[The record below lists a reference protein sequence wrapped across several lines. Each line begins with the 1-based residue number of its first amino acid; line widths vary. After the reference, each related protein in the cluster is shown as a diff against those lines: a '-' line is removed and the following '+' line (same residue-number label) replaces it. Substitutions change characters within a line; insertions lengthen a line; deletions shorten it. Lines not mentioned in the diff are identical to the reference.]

1 MNSRD
6 NFGSGRPADKYGS
19 ADSSGGSGGPGG
31 PGSASANGGMEI
43 ARDRHGKPLLDR
55 YGRPVRRGTIP
66 PSTNQPSRREIPNQ
80 PSRREIPN
88 QPEGPRYRR
97 AEPLPPR
104 DAGQSSQGYQGR
116 QSYTGYEPT
125 SGQAPHTSQVPRQP
139 QQPVQSQPFGDPQ
152 FGSYSGRSSRSGQ
165 GEPPRGTRRPRG
177 RTAPRPKKRK
187 RFGFFKAVG
196 LLLVIVLAF
205 SIGAAVWIDTKLQR
219 TDALQDYDGR
229 LGSTSGT
236 NWLLVGSD
244 SRAGLSKEDA
254 DRLMAGELDDSVG
267 RTDTIMVVHIPR
279 FGGDATMLSL
289 PRDSWVDIPGNGMNK
304 LNQAFSIGG
313 PALLQQT
320 VEQATGIHLDH
331 YAEIG
336 FGGFSNVVDAVGGVE
351 MCLDEPLDDPMAGI
365 KLQAGCQELDGPTA
379 LGYVR
384 SRYTSAR
391 GDLDRVERQRKFLA
405 GLSKKIKSP
414 GTLLN
419 PIKGLKVADSL
430 SANMHVNEGDHV
442 WHLASLGLAM
452 AGGAKQETVPIAG
465 YENTYAGNV
474 ALWDDAGAEEM
485 FAKLR

>member
-6 NFGSGRPADKYGS
+6 NFGPRRPANN
-19 ADSSGGSGGPGG
+19 SGGTDGT
-31 PGSASANGGMEI
+31 GGMEI
-43 ARDRHGKPLLDR
+43 ARDRHGKPILDR
-55 YGRPVRRGTIP
+55 YGRPVRKGVIP
-66 PSTNQPSRREIPNQ
+66 PSNNEGHTRPTGNEPTRRNQPQ
-80 PSRREIPN
+80 RREIPN

-104 DAGQSSQGYQGR
+104 DANRGYQP
-116 QSYTGYEPT
+116 QP
-125 SGQAPHTSQVPRQP
+125 GQQG
-139 QQPVQSQPFGDPQ
+139 QPFGDPQ
-152 FGSYSGRSSRSGQ
+152 FGGYPDDRSGRGRAGR
-165 GEPPRGTRRPRG
+165 GEPPPSTRRPRG
-177 RTAPRPKKRK
+177 RATQRPRKRK
-187 RFGFFKAVG
+187 RFGFFKALG
-196 LLLVIVLAF
+196 LLLAIVLAF

-219 TDALQDYDGR
+219 IDALQDYDGR

-244 SRAGLSKEDA
+244 SRAGLSEEDA

-289 PRDSWVDIPGNGMNK
+289 PRDSWVDIPGYGQNK
-304 LNQAFSIGG
+304 LNQAFSLGG

-365 KLQAGCQELDGPTA
+365 NLQAGCQELDGPTA

-384 SRYTSAR
+384 SRYASAQ

-405 GLSKKIKSP
+405 ALSEKIKSP

-419 PIKGLKVADSL
+419 PFKNLKVADAL
-430 SANMHVNEGDHV
+430 SANMTVNEDDHV
-442 WHLASLGLAM
+442 WNLASLGLAM

>member
-6 NFGSGRPADKYGS
+6 NFGSRRPANN
-19 ADSSGGSGGPGG
+19 SGGTDGT
-31 PGSASANGGMEI
+31 GGMEI
-43 ARDRHGKPLLDR
+43 ARDRHGKPILDR
-55 YGRPVRRGTIP
+55 YGRPVRKGVIP
-66 PSTNQPSRREIPNQ
+66 PSNKEGHTRPTGNEPTRRNQPQ
-80 PSRREIPN
+80 RREIPN

-104 DAGQSSQGYQGR
+104 DATLNADRGYQP
-116 QSYTGYEPT
+116 QP
-125 SGQAPHTSQVPRQP
+125 GQQG
-139 QQPVQSQPFGDPQ
+139 QPFGEPQ
-152 FGSYSGRSSRSGQ
+152 FGGYPDDRSGRGRAGR
-165 GEPPRGTRRPRG
+165 GEPPRSTRRPRG
-177 RTAPRPKKRK
+177 RATQRPRKRK
-187 RFGFFKAVG
+187 RFGFFKALG
-196 LLLVIVLAF
+196 LLLAIVLAF

-219 TDALQDYDGR
+219 IDALQDYDGR

-244 SRAGLSKEDA
+244 SRAGLSEEDA

-289 PRDSWVDIPGNGMNK
+289 PRDSWVDIPGYGQNK
-304 LNQAFSIGG
+304 LNQAFSLGG

-336 FGGFSNVVDAVGGVE
+336 FGGFANVVDAVGGVE
-351 MCLDEPLDDPMAGI
+351 MCLDEPLEDPMAGI
-365 KLQAGCQELDGPTA
+365 NLQAGCQELDGPTA

-384 SRYTSAR
+384 SRYASAQ

-405 GLSKKIKSP
+405 ALSKKIKSP

-419 PIKGLKVADSL
+419 PFKNLKVADAL
-430 SANMHVNEGDHV
+430 SANMTVNEDDHV
-442 WHLASLGLAM
+442 WNLASLGLAM

>member
-1 MNSRD
+1 
-6 NFGSGRPADKYGS
+6 
-19 ADSSGGSGGPGG
+19 
-31 PGSASANGGMEI
+31 MEI
-43 ARDRHGKPLLDR
+43 ARDRHGKPILDR
-55 YGRPVRRGTIP
+55 YGRPVRKGVIP
-66 PSTNQPSRREIPNQ
+66 PSSNEPNGPTESTGRKEPQ
-80 PSRREIPN
+80 RREIPN

-104 DAGQSSQGYQGR
+104 DANPDANRGYQP
-116 QSYTGYEPT
+116 QP
-125 SGQAPHTSQVPRQP
+125 GQYQGQYPGQQP
-139 QQPVQSQPFGDPQ
+139 QQGQPFGEPQ
-152 FGSYSGRSSRSGQ
+152 FGGYPERSGRGRAGR
-165 GEPPRGTRRPRG
+165 GEPPRPTRRPRG
-177 RTAPRPKKRK
+177 RATPRPRKRK
-187 RFGFFKAVG
+187 RFGFFKALG
-196 LLLVIVLAF
+196 LLLAIVLAF

-219 TDALQDYDGR
+219 IDALQDYDGR
-229 LGSTSGT
+229 LGNTSGT

-244 SRAGLSKEDA
+244 SRAGLSQEDA
-254 DRLMAGELDDSVG
+254 DRLMAGELDESVG

-289 PRDSWVDIPGNGMNK
+289 PRDSWVDIPGYGQNK
-304 LNQAFSIGG
+304 LNQAFSLGG

-336 FGGFSNVVDAVGGVE
+336 FGGFANVVDAVGGVE

-365 KLQAGCQELDGPTA
+365 NLQAGCQELDGPTA

-384 SRYTSAR
+384 SRYASAQ

-405 GLSKKIKSP
+405 ALSNKIKSP

-419 PIKGLKVADSL
+419 PFKNLKVADAL
-430 SANMHVNEGDHV
+430 SANMKVNEGDHV
-442 WHLASLGLAM
+442 WNLASLGLAM

-474 ALWDDAGAEEM
+474 ALWDEAGAEEM
-485 FAKLR
+485 FAELR

>member
-6 NFGSGRPADKYGS
+6 NFGPRRPANN
-19 ADSSGGSGGPGG
+19 SGGADGAGD
-31 PGSASANGGMEI
+31 MEI
-43 ARDRHGKPLLDR
+43 ARDRHGKPILDR
-55 YGRPVRRGTIP
+55 YGRPVRKGVIA
-66 PSTNQPSRREIPNQ
+66 PSNKEGHTRPTGNEPTRRNQPQ
-80 PSRREIPN
+80 RREIPN

-104 DAGQSSQGYQGR
+104 DATLNADRGYQP
-116 QSYTGYEPT
+116 QP
-125 SGQAPHTSQVPRQP
+125 GQQG
-139 QQPVQSQPFGDPQ
+139 QPFGEPQ
-152 FGSYSGRSSRSGQ
+152 FGGYPDDRSDRGRDGR
-165 GEPPRGTRRPRG
+165 GEPPRPTRRPRG
-177 RTAPRPKKRK
+177 RATPRPRKRK
-187 RFGFFKAVG
+187 RFGFFKALG
-196 LLLVIVLAF
+196 LLLAIVLAF

-244 SRAGLSKEDA
+244 SRAGLSEEDA

-289 PRDSWVDIPGNGMNK
+289 PRDSWVDIPGYGQNK
-304 LNQAFSIGG
+304 LNQAFSLGG

-336 FGGFSNVVDAVGGVE
+336 FGGFANVVDAVGGVE
-351 MCLDEPLDDPMAGI
+351 MCLDEPLEDPMAGI
-365 KLQAGCQELDGPTA
+365 NLQAGCQELDGPTA

-384 SRYTSAR
+384 SRYASAQ

-405 GLSKKIKSP
+405 ALSEKIKSP

-419 PIKGLKVADSL
+419 PFKNLKVADAL
-430 SANMHVNEGDHV
+430 SANMTVNEDDHV
-442 WHLASLGLAM
+442 WNLASLGLAM

>member
-6 NFGSGRPADKYGS
+6 NFGSRRPANN
-19 ADSSGGSGGPGG
+19 SGGTDGT
-31 PGSASANGGMEI
+31 GGMEI
-43 ARDRHGKPLLDR
+43 ARDRHGKPILDR
-55 YGRPVRRGTIP
+55 YGRPVRKGVIP
-66 PSTNQPSRREIPNQ
+66 PSNKEGHTRPTGNEPTRRNQPQ
-80 PSRREIPN
+80 RREIPN

-104 DAGQSSQGYQGR
+104 DATLNADR
-116 QSYTGYEPT
+116 SY
-125 SGQAPHTSQVPRQP
+125 QP
-139 QQPVQSQPFGDPQ
+139 QPGQQGQPFGDPQ
-152 FGSYSGRSSRSGQ
+152 FGGYPDDRSGRGRAGR
-165 GEPPRGTRRPRG
+165 GKPPRSTRRPRG
-177 RTAPRPKKRK
+177 RATQRPRKRK
-187 RFGFFKAVG
+187 RFGFFKALG
-196 LLLVIVLAF
+196 LLLAIVLAF

-219 TDALQDYDGR
+219 IDALQDYDGR

-244 SRAGLSKEDA
+244 SRAGLSEEDA

-289 PRDSWVDIPGNGMNK
+289 PRDSWVDIPGYGQNK
-304 LNQAFSIGG
+304 LNQAFSLGG

-365 KLQAGCQELDGPTA
+365 NLQAGCQELDGPTA

-384 SRYTSAR
+384 SRYASAQ

-405 GLSKKIKSP
+405 ALSEKIKSP

-419 PIKGLKVADSL
+419 PFKNLKVADAL
-430 SANMHVNEGDHV
+430 SANMTVNEDDHV
-442 WHLASLGLAM
+442 WNLASLGLAM

-485 FAKLR
+485 FAELR

>member
-6 NFGSGRPADKYGS
+6 NFGSRRPANN
-19 ADSSGGSGGPGG
+19 SGGTDGAGD
-31 PGSASANGGMEI
+31 MEI

-55 YGRPVRRGTIP
+55 YGRPVRKGVIP
-66 PSTNQPSRREIPNQ
+66 PSNNASHE
-80 PSRREIPN
+80 
-88 QPEGPRYRR
+88 PEGPRYRR
-97 AEPLPPR
+97 VEPIPPR
-104 DAGQSSQGYQGR
+104 DTNRAAHRGYQP
-116 QSYTGYEPT
+116 QP
-125 SGQAPHTSQVPRQP
+125 APEAAP
-139 QQPVQSQPFGDPQ
+139 QQDQPFGDPQ
-152 FGSYSGRSSRSGQ
+152 FGGYSERRGRNRTGR
-165 GEPPRGTRRPRG
+165 GESPRPTRRPRG
-177 RTAPRPKKRK
+177 RTTPRPKRRR
-187 RFGFFKAVG
+187 RFGFFKALG

-205 SIGAAVWIDTKLQR
+205 SVGAAVWIDTKLQR

-229 LGSTSGT
+229 LGGTSGT

-254 DRLMAGELDDSVG
+254 DRLMAGELNDSVG

-279 FGGDATMLSL
+279 FGGEATMLSL
-289 PRDSWVDIPGNGMNK
+289 PRDSWVDIPGNGKNK

-336 FGGFSNVVDAVGGVE
+336 FGGFANVVDAVGGVE
-351 MCLDEPLDDPMAGI
+351 MCLDEPLEDPMAGI
-365 KLQAGCQELDGPTA
+365 NLQAGCQELDGPTA

-384 SRYTSAR
+384 SRYTSAQ

-405 GLSKKIKSP
+405 ALSKKIKSP

-419 PIKGLKVADSL
+419 PFKNLKVADAL
-430 SANMHVNEGDHV
+430 SANMTVNEDDHV
-442 WHLASLGLAM
+442 WNLASLGLAM

-465 YENTYAGNV
+465 YEDTYAGNV

>member
-6 NFGSGRPADKYGS
+6 NFGSRRPANN
-19 ADSSGGSGGPGG
+19 SGGTDGT
-31 PGSASANGGMEI
+31 GGMEI
-43 ARDRHGKPLLDR
+43 ARDRHGKPILDR
-55 YGRPVRRGTIP
+55 YGRPVRKGVIP
-66 PSTNQPSRREIPNQ
+66 PSNKEGHTRPTGNEPTRRNQPQRREIPNQ
-80 PSRREIPN
+80 L
-88 QPEGPRYRR
+88 EGPRYRR

-104 DAGQSSQGYQGR
+104 DATLNADRGYQP
-116 QSYTGYEPT
+116 QP
-125 SGQAPHTSQVPRQP
+125 GQQG
-139 QQPVQSQPFGDPQ
+139 QPFGDPQ
-152 FGSYSGRSSRSGQ
+152 FGGYPDDRSGRGRAGR
-165 GEPPRGTRRPRG
+165 GEPPRSTRRPRG
-177 RTAPRPKKRK
+177 RATQRPRKRK
-187 RFGFFKAVG
+187 RFGFFKALG
-196 LLLVIVLAF
+196 LLLAIVLAF

-219 TDALQDYDGR
+219 IDALQDYDGR

-244 SRAGLSKEDA
+244 SRAGLSEEDA

-289 PRDSWVDIPGNGMNK
+289 PRDSWVDIPGYGQNK
-304 LNQAFSIGG
+304 LNQAFSLGG

-365 KLQAGCQELDGPTA
+365 NLQAGCQELDGPTA

-384 SRYTSAR
+384 SRYASAQ

-405 GLSKKIKSP
+405 ALSKKIKSP

-419 PIKGLKVADSL
+419 PFKNLKVADAL
-430 SANMHVNEGDHV
+430 SANMTVNEDDHV
-442 WHLASLGLAM
+442 WNLASLGLAI
-452 AGGAKQETVPIAG
+452 AGGATQETVPIAG

>member
-1 MNSRD
+1 MSPEPVIIVPMNSRD
-6 NFGSGRPADKYGS
+6 NFGPRRPANN
-19 ADSSGGSGGPGG
+19 SGGADG
-31 PGSASANGGMEI
+31 AGGMEI
-43 ARDRHGKPLLDR
+43 ARDRHGKPILDR
-55 YGRPVRRGTIP
+55 YGRPVRKGVIP
-66 PSTNQPSRREIPNQ
+66 PSSNEPNGPTESTGRKEPQ
-80 PSRREIPN
+80 RREIPN

-104 DAGQSSQGYQGR
+104 DANPDANRGYQP
-116 QSYTGYEPT
+116 QP
-125 SGQAPHTSQVPRQP
+125 GQYQGQYPGQQP
-139 QQPVQSQPFGDPQ
+139 QQGQPFGEPQ
-152 FGSYSGRSSRSGQ
+152 FGGYPERSGRGRAGR
-165 GEPPRGTRRPRG
+165 GEPPRPTRRPRG
-177 RTAPRPKKRK
+177 RATPRPRKRK
-187 RFGFFKAVG
+187 RFGFFKALG
-196 LLLVIVLAF
+196 LLLAIVLAF

-219 TDALQDYDGR
+219 IDALQDYDGR
-229 LGSTSGT
+229 LGNTSGT

-244 SRAGLSKEDA
+244 SRAGLSQEDA
-254 DRLMAGELDDSVG
+254 DRLMAGELDESVG

-289 PRDSWVDIPGNGMNK
+289 PRDSWVDIPGYGQNK
-304 LNQAFSIGG
+304 LNQAFSLGG

-336 FGGFSNVVDAVGGVE
+336 FGGFANVVDAVGGVE

-365 KLQAGCQELDGPTA
+365 NLQAGCQELDGPTA

-384 SRYTSAR
+384 SRYASAQ

-405 GLSKKIKSP
+405 ALSNKIKSP

-419 PIKGLKVADSL
+419 PFKNLKVADAL
-430 SANMHVNEGDHV
+430 SANMKVNEGDHV
-442 WHLASLGLAM
+442 WNLASLGLAM

-474 ALWDDAGAEEM
+474 ALWDEAGAEEM
-485 FAKLR
+485 FAELR

>member
-6 NFGSGRPADKYGS
+6 NFGPRRPANN
-19 ADSSGGSGGPGG
+19 SGGADG
-31 PGSASANGGMEI
+31 AGGMEI
-43 ARDRHGKPLLDR
+43 ARDRHGKPILDR
-55 YGRPVRRGTIP
+55 YGRPVRKGVIP
-66 PSTNQPSRREIPNQ
+66 PSSNEPNGPTESTGRKEPQ
-80 PSRREIPN
+80 RREIPN

-104 DAGQSSQGYQGR
+104 DANPDANRGYQP
-116 QSYTGYEPT
+116 QP
-125 SGQAPHTSQVPRQP
+125 GQYQGQYPGQQP
-139 QQPVQSQPFGDPQ
+139 QQGQPFGEPQ
-152 FGSYSGRSSRSGQ
+152 FGGYPDRSGRGRAGR
-165 GEPPRGTRRPRG
+165 GEPPRPTRRPRG
-177 RTAPRPKKRK
+177 RATPRPRKRK
-187 RFGFFKAVG
+187 RFGFFKALG
-196 LLLVIVLAF
+196 LLLAIVLAF

-219 TDALQDYDGR
+219 IDALQDYDGR
-229 LGSTSGT
+229 LGNTSGT

-244 SRAGLSKEDA
+244 SRAGLSQEDA
-254 DRLMAGELDDSVG
+254 DRLMAGELDESVG

-289 PRDSWVDIPGNGMNK
+289 PRDSWVDIPGYGQNK
-304 LNQAFSIGG
+304 LNQAFSLGG

-336 FGGFSNVVDAVGGVE
+336 FGGFANVVDAVGGVE

-365 KLQAGCQELDGPTA
+365 NLQAGCQELDGPTA

-384 SRYTSAR
+384 SRYASAQ

-405 GLSKKIKSP
+405 ALSNKIKSP

-419 PIKGLKVADSL
+419 PFKNLKVADAL
-430 SANMHVNEGDHV
+430 SANMKVNEGDHV
-442 WHLASLGLAM
+442 WNLASLGLAM

-474 ALWDDAGAEEM
+474 ALWDEAGAEEM
-485 FAKLR
+485 FAELR

>member
-6 NFGSGRPADKYGS
+6 NFGSRRPANN
-19 ADSSGGSGGPGG
+19 SGGADGT
-31 PGSASANGGMEI
+31 GGMEI
-43 ARDRHGKPLLDR
+43 ARDRHGKPILDR
-55 YGRPVRRGTIP
+55 YGRPVRKGVIP
-66 PSTNQPSRREIPNQ
+66 PSNKESHTRPTGNEPARHNQPQ
-80 PSRREIPN
+80 RREIPN

-104 DAGQSSQGYQGR
+104 DATLNADRGYQP
-116 QSYTGYEPT
+116 QP
-125 SGQAPHTSQVPRQP
+125 GQQG
-139 QQPVQSQPFGDPQ
+139 QPFGDPQ
-152 FGSYSGRSSRSGQ
+152 FGGYPDDRSGRGRAGR
-165 GEPPRGTRRPRG
+165 GEPPRSTRRPRG
-177 RTAPRPKKRK
+177 RATQRPRKRK
-187 RFGFFKAVG
+187 RFGFFKALG
-196 LLLVIVLAF
+196 LLLAIVLAF

-219 TDALQDYDGR
+219 IDALQDYDGR

-244 SRAGLSKEDA
+244 SRAGLSEEDA

-289 PRDSWVDIPGNGMNK
+289 PRDSWVDIPGYGQNK
-304 LNQAFSIGG
+304 LNQAFSLGG

-336 FGGFSNVVDAVGGVE
+336 FGGFANVVDAVGGVE
-351 MCLDEPLDDPMAGI
+351 MCLDEPLEDPMAGI
-365 KLQAGCQELDGPTA
+365 NLQAGCQELDGPTA

-384 SRYTSAR
+384 SRYASAQ

-405 GLSKKIKSP
+405 ALSKKIKSP

-419 PIKGLKVADSL
+419 PFKNLKVADAL
-430 SANMHVNEGDHV
+430 SANMTVNEDDHV
-442 WHLASLGLAM
+442 WNLASLGLAI
-452 AGGAKQETVPIAG
+452 AGGATQETVPIAG

>member
-6 NFGSGRPADKYGS
+6 NFGPRRPANN
-19 ADSSGGSGGPGG
+19 SGGADGAGD
-31 PGSASANGGMEI
+31 MEI
-43 ARDRHGKPLLDR
+43 ARDRHGKPILDR
-55 YGRPVRRGTIP
+55 YGRPVRKGVIP
-66 PSTNQPSRREIPNQ
+66 PSNKEGHTRPTGNEPARHNQPQRREIPD
-80 PSRREIPN
+80 

-104 DAGQSSQGYQGR
+104 DATLNADRGYQP
-116 QSYTGYEPT
+116 QP
-125 SGQAPHTSQVPRQP
+125 GQQG
-139 QQPVQSQPFGDPQ
+139 QPFGDPQ
-152 FGSYSGRSSRSGQ
+152 FGGYPDDRSGRGRAGR
-165 GEPPRGTRRPRG
+165 GEPPRSTRRPRG
-177 RTAPRPKKRK
+177 RATQRPRKRK
-187 RFGFFKAVG
+187 RFGFFKALG
-196 LLLVIVLAF
+196 LLLAIVLAF

-219 TDALQDYDGR
+219 IDALQDYDGR

-244 SRAGLSKEDA
+244 SRAGLSEEDA

-289 PRDSWVDIPGNGMNK
+289 PRDSWVDIPGYGQNK
-304 LNQAFSIGG
+304 LNQAFSLGG

-365 KLQAGCQELDGPTA
+365 NLQAGCQELDGPTA

-384 SRYTSAR
+384 SRYASAQ

-405 GLSKKIKSP
+405 ALSEKIKSP

-419 PIKGLKVADSL
+419 PFKNLKVADAL
-430 SANMHVNEGDHV
+430 SANMTVNEDDHV
-442 WHLASLGLAM
+442 WNLASLGLAM

-485 FAKLR
+485 FAELR

>member
-6 NFGSGRPADKYGS
+6 NFGSRRPANN
-19 ADSSGGSGGPGG
+19 SGGTDGT
-31 PGSASANGGMEI
+31 GGMEI
-43 ARDRHGKPLLDR
+43 ARDRHGKPILDR
-55 YGRPVRRGTIP
+55 YGRPVRKGVIP
-66 PSTNQPSRREIPNQ
+66 PSNKEGHTRPTGNEPTRRNQPQ
-80 PSRREIPN
+80 RREIPN

-104 DAGQSSQGYQGR
+104 DATLNADRGYQP
-116 QSYTGYEPT
+116 QP
-125 SGQAPHTSQVPRQP
+125 GQQG
-139 QQPVQSQPFGDPQ
+139 QPFGEPQ
-152 FGSYSGRSSRSGQ
+152 FGGYPDDRSGRGRAGR
-165 GEPPRGTRRPRG
+165 GEPPRSTRRPRG
-177 RTAPRPKKRK
+177 RATQRPRKRK
-187 RFGFFKAVG
+187 RFGFFKALG
-196 LLLVIVLAF
+196 LLLAIVLAF

-219 TDALQDYDGR
+219 IDALQDYDGR

-244 SRAGLSKEDA
+244 SRAGLSEEDA

-289 PRDSWVDIPGNGMNK
+289 PRDSWVDIPGYGQNK
-304 LNQAFSIGG
+304 LNQAFSLGG

-365 KLQAGCQELDGPTA
+365 NLQAGCQELDGPTA

-384 SRYTSAR
+384 SRYASAQ

-405 GLSKKIKSP
+405 ALSKKIKSP

-419 PIKGLKVADSL
+419 PFKNLKVADAL
-430 SANMHVNEGDHV
+430 SANMTVNEDDHV
-442 WHLASLGLAM
+442 WNLASLGLAI
-452 AGGAKQETVPIAG
+452 AGGATQETVPIAG

>member
-6 NFGSGRPADKYGS
+6 NFGSRRPANN
-19 ADSSGGSGGPGG
+19 SGGTDGT
-31 PGSASANGGMEI
+31 GGMEI
-43 ARDRHGKPLLDR
+43 ARDRHGKPILDR
-55 YGRPVRRGTIP
+55 YGRPVRKGVIP
-66 PSTNQPSRREIPNQ
+66 PSNKEGHTRPTGNEPTRRNQPQ
-80 PSRREIPN
+80 RREIPN

-104 DAGQSSQGYQGR
+104 DATLNADRGYQP
-116 QSYTGYEPT
+116 QP
-125 SGQAPHTSQVPRQP
+125 GQQG
-139 QQPVQSQPFGDPQ
+139 QPFGEPQ
-152 FGSYSGRSSRSGQ
+152 FGGYPDDRSGRGRDGR
-165 GEPPRGTRRPRG
+165 GEPPRPTRRPRG
-177 RTAPRPKKRK
+177 RATPRPRKRK
-187 RFGFFKAVG
+187 RFGFFKALG
-196 LLLVIVLAF
+196 LLLAIVLAF

-219 TDALQDYDGR
+219 IDALQDYDGR

-244 SRAGLSKEDA
+244 SRAGLSEEDA

>member
-6 NFGSGRPADKYGS
+6 NFGSRRPANN
-19 ADSSGGSGGPGG
+19 SGGTDGT
-31 PGSASANGGMEI
+31 GGMEI
-43 ARDRHGKPLLDR
+43 ARDRHGKPILDR
-55 YGRPVRRGTIP
+55 YGRPVRKGVIP
-66 PSTNQPSRREIPNQ
+66 PSNKEGHTRPTGNEPTRRNQPQ
-80 PSRREIPN
+80 RREIPN

-104 DAGQSSQGYQGR
+104 DATLNADRGYQP
-116 QSYTGYEPT
+116 QP
-125 SGQAPHTSQVPRQP
+125 GQQG
-139 QQPVQSQPFGDPQ
+139 QPFGEPQ
-152 FGSYSGRSSRSGQ
+152 FGGYPDDRSGRGRAGR
-165 GEPPRGTRRPRG
+165 GEPPRSTRRPRG
-177 RTAPRPKKRK
+177 RATQRPRKRK
-187 RFGFFKAVG
+187 RFGFFKALG
-196 LLLVIVLAF
+196 LLLAIVLAF

-219 TDALQDYDGR
+219 IDALQDYDGR

-244 SRAGLSKEDA
+244 SRAGLSEEDA

-289 PRDSWVDIPGNGMNK
+289 PRDSWVDIPGYGQNK
-304 LNQAFSIGG
+304 LNQAFSLGG

-336 FGGFSNVVDAVGGVE
+336 FGGFANVVDAVGGVE
-351 MCLDEPLDDPMAGI
+351 MCLDEPLEDPMAGI
-365 KLQAGCQELDGPTA
+365 NLQAGCQELDGPTA

-384 SRYTSAR
+384 SRYASAQ

-405 GLSKKIKSP
+405 ALSKKIKSP

-419 PIKGLKVADSL
+419 PFKNLKVADAL
-430 SANMHVNEGDHV
+430 SANMTVNEDDHV
-442 WHLASLGLAM
+442 WNLASLGLAI
-452 AGGAKQETVPIAG
+452 AGGATQETVPIAG

>member
-6 NFGSGRPADKYGS
+6 NFGSRRPANN
-19 ADSSGGSGGPGG
+19 SGGTDGAGD
-31 PGSASANGGMEI
+31 MEI

-55 YGRPVRRGTIP
+55 YGRPVRKGVIP
-66 PSTNQPSRREIPNQ
+66 PSNNASHE
-80 PSRREIPN
+80 
-88 QPEGPRYRR
+88 PEGPRYRR
-97 AEPLPPR
+97 VEPIPPR
-104 DAGQSSQGYQGR
+104 DTNRAAHRGYQP
-116 QSYTGYEPT
+116 QP
-125 SGQAPHTSQVPRQP
+125 APEAGP
-139 QQPVQSQPFGDPQ
+139 QQDQPFGDPQ
-152 FGSYSGRSSRSGQ
+152 FGGYAERRGRDRTGR
-165 GEPPRGTRRPRG
+165 GESPRPTRRPRG
-177 RTAPRPKKRK
+177 RTTPRPKRRR
-187 RFGFFKAVG
+187 RFGFFKALG

-205 SIGAAVWIDTKLQR
+205 SVGAAVWIDTKLQR

-229 LGSTSGT
+229 LGGTSGT

-244 SRAGLSKEDA
+244 SRAGLSEEDA
-254 DRLMAGELDDSVG
+254 DRLMAGELNDSVG

-279 FGGDATMLSL
+279 FGGEATMLSL
-289 PRDSWVDIPGNGMNK
+289 PRDSWVDIPGNGKNK

-336 FGGFSNVVDAVGGVE
+336 FGGFANVVDAVGGVE
-351 MCLDEPLDDPMAGI
+351 MCLDEPLEDPMAGI
-365 KLQAGCQELDGPTA
+365 NLQAGCQELDGPTA

-384 SRYTSAR
+384 SRYTSAQ
-391 GDLDRVERQRKFLA
+391 GDLDRVERQRNFLA
-405 GLSKKIKSP
+405 ALSKKIKSP

-419 PIKGLKVADSL
+419 PFKNLKVADAL
-430 SANMHVNEGDHV
+430 SANMTVNEGDHV
-442 WHLASLGLAM
+442 WNLASLGLAM

-465 YENTYAGNV
+465 YEDTYAGNV

>member
-6 NFGSGRPADKYGS
+6 NFGSRRPANN
-19 ADSSGGSGGPGG
+19 SGGTDGT
-31 PGSASANGGMEI
+31 GGMEI
-43 ARDRHGKPLLDR
+43 ARDRHGKPILDR
-55 YGRPVRRGTIP
+55 YGRPVRKGVIP
-66 PSTNQPSRREIPNQ
+66 PSNKEGHTRPTGNEPTRRNQPQ
-80 PSRREIPN
+80 RREIPN

-104 DAGQSSQGYQGR
+104 DATLNADRGYQP
-116 QSYTGYEPT
+116 QP
-125 SGQAPHTSQVPRQP
+125 GQQG
-139 QQPVQSQPFGDPQ
+139 QPFGDPQ
-152 FGSYSGRSSRSGQ
+152 FGGYPDDRSGRGRAGR
-165 GEPPRGTRRPRG
+165 GEPPRSTRRPRG
-177 RTAPRPKKRK
+177 RATPRPRKRK
-187 RFGFFKAVG
+187 RFGFFKALG
-196 LLLVIVLAF
+196 LLLAIVLAF

-219 TDALQDYDGR
+219 IDALQDYDGR

-244 SRAGLSKEDA
+244 SRAGLSEEDA

-289 PRDSWVDIPGNGMNK
+289 PRDSWVDIPGYGQNK
-304 LNQAFSIGG
+304 LNQAFSLGG

-365 KLQAGCQELDGPTA
+365 NLQAGCQELDGPTA

-384 SRYTSAR
+384 SRYASAQ

-405 GLSKKIKSP
+405 ALSKKIKSP

-419 PIKGLKVADSL
+419 PFKNLKVADAL
-430 SANMHVNEGDHV
+430 SANMTVNEDDHV
-442 WHLASLGLAM
+442 WNLASLGLAM

-485 FAKLR
+485 FAELR

>member
-6 NFGSGRPADKYGS
+6 NFGSRRPANN
-19 ADSSGGSGGPGG
+19 SGGTDGT
-31 PGSASANGGMEI
+31 GGMEI
-43 ARDRHGKPLLDR
+43 ARDRHGKPILDR
-55 YGRPVRRGTIP
+55 YGRPVRKGVIP
-66 PSTNQPSRREIPNQ
+66 PSNKEGHTRPTGNEPTRRNQPQ
-80 PSRREIPN
+80 RREIPN

-104 DAGQSSQGYQGR
+104 DATLNADRGYQP
-116 QSYTGYEPT
+116 QP
-125 SGQAPHTSQVPRQP
+125 GQQG
-139 QQPVQSQPFGDPQ
+139 QPFGDPQ
-152 FGSYSGRSSRSGQ
+152 FGGYPDDRSGRGRAGR
-165 GEPPRGTRRPRG
+165 GEPPRSTRRPRG
-177 RTAPRPKKRK
+177 RATQRPRKRK
-187 RFGFFKAVG
+187 RFGFFKALG
-196 LLLVIVLAF
+196 LLLAIVLAF

-219 TDALQDYDGR
+219 IDALQDYDGR

-244 SRAGLSKEDA
+244 SRAGLSEEDA

-289 PRDSWVDIPGNGMNK
+289 PRDSWVDIPGYGQNK
-304 LNQAFSIGG
+304 LNQAFSLGG

-365 KLQAGCQELDGPTA
+365 NLQAGCQELDGPTA

-384 SRYTSAR
+384 SRYASAQ

-405 GLSKKIKSP
+405 ALSKKIKSP

-419 PIKGLKVADSL
+419 PFKNLKVADAL
-430 SANMHVNEGDHV
+430 SANMTVNEDDHV
-442 WHLASLGLAM
+442 WNLASLGLAI
-452 AGGAKQETVPIAG
+452 AGGATQETVPIAG

>member
-6 NFGSGRPADKYGS
+6 NFGSRRPANN
-19 ADSSGGSGGPGG
+19 SGGTDGT
-31 PGSASANGGMEI
+31 GGMEI
-43 ARDRHGKPLLDR
+43 ARDRHGKPILDR
-55 YGRPVRRGTIP
+55 YGRPVRKGVIP
-66 PSTNQPSRREIPNQ
+66 PSNKESHTRPTGNEPTRRNQPQ
-80 PSRREIPN
+80 RREIPN

-104 DAGQSSQGYQGR
+104 DATLNADRGYQP
-116 QSYTGYEPT
+116 QP
-125 SGQAPHTSQVPRQP
+125 GQQG
-139 QQPVQSQPFGDPQ
+139 QPFGDPQ
-152 FGSYSGRSSRSGQ
+152 FGGYPDDRSGRGRAGR
-165 GEPPRGTRRPRG
+165 GEPPRSTRRPRG
-177 RTAPRPKKRK
+177 RATQRPRKRK
-187 RFGFFKAVG
+187 RFGFFKALG
-196 LLLVIVLAF
+196 LLLAIVLAF

-219 TDALQDYDGR
+219 IDALQDYDGR

-244 SRAGLSKEDA
+244 SRAGLSEEDA

-289 PRDSWVDIPGNGMNK
+289 PRDSWVDIPGYGQNK
-304 LNQAFSIGG
+304 LNQAFSLGG

-365 KLQAGCQELDGPTA
+365 NLQAGCQELDGPTA

-384 SRYTSAR
+384 SRYASAQ

-405 GLSKKIKSP
+405 ALSKKIKSP

-419 PIKGLKVADSL
+419 PFKNLKVADAL
-430 SANMHVNEGDHV
+430 SANMTVNEDDHV
-442 WHLASLGLAM
+442 WNLASLGLAI
-452 AGGAKQETVPIAG
+452 AGGATQETVPIAG

>member
-6 NFGSGRPADKYGS
+6 NFGSRRPANN
-19 ADSSGGSGGPGG
+19 SGGTDGT
-31 PGSASANGGMEI
+31 GGMEI
-43 ARDRHGKPLLDR
+43 ARDRHGKPILDR
-55 YGRPVRRGTIP
+55 YGRPVRKGVIP
-66 PSTNQPSRREIPNQ
+66 PSNKEGHTRPTGNEPTRRNQPQ
-80 PSRREIPN
+80 RREIPN

-104 DAGQSSQGYQGR
+104 DATLNADRGYQP
-116 QSYTGYEPT
+116 QP
-125 SGQAPHTSQVPRQP
+125 GQQG
-139 QQPVQSQPFGDPQ
+139 QPFGEPQ
-152 FGSYSGRSSRSGQ
+152 FGGYPDDRSGRGRDGR
-165 GEPPRGTRRPRG
+165 GEPPRSTRRPRG
-177 RTAPRPKKRK
+177 RATPRPRKRK
-187 RFGFFKAVG
+187 RFGFFKALG
-196 LLLVIVLAF
+196 LLLAIVLAF

-219 TDALQDYDGR
+219 IDALQDYDGR

-244 SRAGLSKEDA
+244 SRAGLSEEDA

-289 PRDSWVDIPGNGMNK
+289 PRDSWVDIPGYGQNK
-304 LNQAFSIGG
+304 LNQAFSLGG

-336 FGGFSNVVDAVGGVE
+336 FGGFANVVDAVGGVE
-351 MCLDEPLDDPMAGI
+351 MCLDEPLEDPMAGI
-365 KLQAGCQELDGPTA
+365 NLQAGCQELDGPTA

-384 SRYTSAR
+384 SRYASAQ

-405 GLSKKIKSP
+405 ALSKKIKSP

-419 PIKGLKVADSL
+419 PFKNLKVADAL
-430 SANMHVNEGDHV
+430 SANMTVNEDDHV
-442 WHLASLGLAM
+442 WNLASLGLAI
-452 AGGAKQETVPIAG
+452 AGGATQETVPIAG

>member
-6 NFGSGRPADKYGS
+6 NFGPRRPANN
-19 ADSSGGSGGPGG
+19 SGGADGAGD
-31 PGSASANGGMEI
+31 MEI
-43 ARDRHGKPLLDR
+43 ARDRHGKPILDR
-55 YGRPVRRGTIP
+55 YGRPVRKGVIP
-66 PSTNQPSRREIPNQ
+66 PSNKEGHTRPTGNEPTRRNQPQ
-80 PSRREIPN
+80 RREIPN

-104 DAGQSSQGYQGR
+104 DATLNADRGYQP
-116 QSYTGYEPT
+116 QP
-125 SGQAPHTSQVPRQP
+125 GQQG
-139 QQPVQSQPFGDPQ
+139 QPFGDPQ
-152 FGSYSGRSSRSGQ
+152 FGGYPDDRSGRGRAGR
-165 GEPPRGTRRPRG
+165 GEPPRSTRRPRG
-177 RTAPRPKKRK
+177 RATQRPRKRK
-187 RFGFFKAVG
+187 RFGFFKALG
-196 LLLVIVLAF
+196 LLLAIVLAF

-244 SRAGLSKEDA
+244 SRAGLSEEDA

-289 PRDSWVDIPGNGMNK
+289 PRDSWVDIPGYGQNK
-304 LNQAFSIGG
+304 LNQAFSLGG

-365 KLQAGCQELDGPTA
+365 NLQAGCQELDGPTA

-384 SRYTSAR
+384 SRYASAQ

-405 GLSKKIKSP
+405 ALSKKIKSP

-419 PIKGLKVADSL
+419 PFKNLKVADAL
-430 SANMHVNEGDHV
+430 SANMTVNEDDHV
-442 WHLASLGLAM
+442 WNLASLGLAI
-452 AGGAKQETVPIAG
+452 AGGATQETVPIAG

>member
-6 NFGSGRPADKYGS
+6 SFGSRRPANN
-19 ADSSGGSGGPGG
+19 SGGADGAGD
-31 PGSASANGGMEI
+31 MEI
-43 ARDRHGKPLLDR
+43 ARDRHGKPILDR
-55 YGRPVRRGTIP
+55 YGRPVRKGVIP
-66 PSTNQPSRREIPNQ
+66 PSSNEPNGPTESTGRKEPQ
-80 PSRREIPN
+80 RREIPN

-104 DAGQSSQGYQGR
+104 DANPDANRGYQP
-116 QSYTGYEPT
+116 QP
-125 SGQAPHTSQVPRQP
+125 GQYQGQYPGQQP
-139 QQPVQSQPFGDPQ
+139 QQGQPFGEPQ
-152 FGSYSGRSSRSGQ
+152 FGGYPERSGRGRAGR
-165 GEPPRGTRRPRG
+165 GEPPRPTRRPRG
-177 RTAPRPKKRK
+177 RATPRPRKRK
-187 RFGFFKAVG
+187 RLGFFKALG
-196 LLLVIVLAF
+196 LLLAIVLAF

-219 TDALQDYDGR
+219 IDALQDYDGR
-229 LGSTSGT
+229 LGNTSGT

-244 SRAGLSKEDA
+244 SRAGLSQEDA
-254 DRLMAGELDDSVG
+254 DRLMAGELDESVG

-289 PRDSWVDIPGNGMNK
+289 PRDSWVDIPGYGQNK
-304 LNQAFSIGG
+304 LNQAFSLGG

-336 FGGFSNVVDAVGGVE
+336 FGGFANVVDAVGGVE

-365 KLQAGCQELDGPTA
+365 NLQAGCQELDGPTA

-384 SRYTSAR
+384 SRYASAQ

-405 GLSKKIKSP
+405 ALSNKIKSP

-419 PIKGLKVADSL
+419 PFKNLKVADAL
-430 SANMHVNEGDHV
+430 SANMKVNEGDHV
-442 WHLASLGLAM
+442 WNLASLGLAM

-474 ALWDDAGAEEM
+474 ALWDEAGAEEM
-485 FAKLR
+485 FAELR

>member
-6 NFGSGRPADKYGS
+6 SFGSRRPANN
-19 ADSSGGSGGPGG
+19 SGGADGAGD
-31 PGSASANGGMEI
+31 MEI
-43 ARDRHGKPLLDR
+43 ARDRHGKPILDR
-55 YGRPVRRGTIP
+55 YGRPVRKGVIP
-66 PSTNQPSRREIPNQ
+66 PSNKESHTRPTGNEPTRRNQPQ
-80 PSRREIPN
+80 RREIPN

-97 AEPLPPR
+97 AEPLPLR
-104 DAGQSSQGYQGR
+104 DATLDANRGYQPQPGQY
-116 QSYTGYEPT
+116 QSQYP
-125 SGQAPHTSQVPRQP
+125 GQQP
-139 QQPVQSQPFGDPQ
+139 QQGQPFGEPQ
-152 FGSYSGRSSRSGQ
+152 FGGYPDRSGRGRDGR
-165 GEPPRGTRRPRG
+165 GEPPRPTRRPRG
-177 RTAPRPKKRK
+177 RAAQRPRKRK
-187 RFGFFKAVG
+187 RFGFFKALG
-196 LLLVIVLAF
+196 LLLAIVLAF

-244 SRAGLSKEDA
+244 SRAGLSEEDA

-289 PRDSWVDIPGNGMNK
+289 PRDSWVDIPGYGQNK
-304 LNQAFSIGG
+304 LNQAFSLGG

-336 FGGFSNVVDAVGGVE
+336 FGGFANVVDAVGGVE
-351 MCLDEPLDDPMAGI
+351 MCLDEPLEDPMAGI
-365 KLQAGCQELDGPTA
+365 NLQAGCQELDGPTA

-384 SRYTSAR
+384 SRYASAQ

-405 GLSKKIKSP
+405 ALSEKIKSP

-419 PIKGLKVADSL
+419 PFKNLKVADAL
-430 SANMHVNEGDHV
+430 SANMTVNEDDHV
-442 WHLASLGLAM
+442 WNLASLGLAM

-485 FAKLR
+485 FAELR

>member
-6 NFGSGRPADKYGS
+6 NFGSRRPANN
-19 ADSSGGSGGPGG
+19 SGGTDGT
-31 PGSASANGGMEI
+31 GGMEI
-43 ARDRHGKPLLDR
+43 ARDRHGKPILDR
-55 YGRPVRRGTIP
+55 YGRPVRKGVIP
-66 PSTNQPSRREIPNQ
+66 PSNKEGHTRPTGNEPTRRNQPQ
-80 PSRREIPN
+80 RREIPN

-104 DAGQSSQGYQGR
+104 DATLNADR
-116 QSYTGYEPT
+116 SY
-125 SGQAPHTSQVPRQP
+125 QP
-139 QQPVQSQPFGDPQ
+139 QPGQQGQPFGDPQ
-152 FGSYSGRSSRSGQ
+152 FGGYPDDRSGRGRAGR
-165 GEPPRGTRRPRG
+165 GEPPRSTRRPRG
-177 RTAPRPKKRK
+177 RATQRPRKRK
-187 RFGFFKAVG
+187 RFGFFKALG
-196 LLLVIVLAF
+196 LLLAIVLAF

-219 TDALQDYDGR
+219 IDALQDYDGR

-244 SRAGLSKEDA
+244 SRAGLSEEDA

-289 PRDSWVDIPGNGMNK
+289 PRDSWVDIPGYGQNK
-304 LNQAFSIGG
+304 LNQAFSLGG

-365 KLQAGCQELDGPTA
+365 NLQAGCQELDGPTA

-384 SRYTSAR
+384 SRYASAQ

-405 GLSKKIKSP
+405 ALSEKIKSP

-419 PIKGLKVADSL
+419 PFKNLKVADAL
-430 SANMHVNEGDHV
+430 SANMTVNEDDHV
-442 WHLASLGLAM
+442 WNLASLGLAM

-485 FAKLR
+485 FAELR

>member
-1 MNSRD
+1 MSPEPVIIVPMNSRD
-6 NFGSGRPADKYGS
+6 NFGPRRPANN
-19 ADSSGGSGGPGG
+19 SGGTDG
-31 PGSASANGGMEI
+31 AGGMEI
-43 ARDRHGKPLLDR
+43 ARDRHGKPILDR
-55 YGRPVRRGTIP
+55 YGRPVRKGVIP
-66 PSTNQPSRREIPNQ
+66 PSNNEPTGPPGHREPQ
-80 PSRREIPN
+80 RREIPN

-104 DAGQSSQGYQGR
+104 DANLDANRGHQPQPGQYQG
-116 QSYTGYEPT
+116 QYP
-125 SGQAPHTSQVPRQP
+125 GQQP
-139 QQPVQSQPFGDPQ
+139 QPGQPFGEPQ
-152 FGSYSGRSSRSGQ
+152 FGGYPDDRSGRGRAGR
-165 GEPPRGTRRPRG
+165 GEPPRPTRRPRG
-177 RTAPRPKKRK
+177 RATPRPRKRK
-187 RFGFFKAVG
+187 RFGFFKVLG
-196 LLLVIVLAF
+196 LLLAIVLAF

-244 SRAGLSKEDA
+244 SRAGLSEEDA

-289 PRDSWVDIPGNGMNK
+289 PRDSWVDIPGYGQNK
-304 LNQAFSIGG
+304 LNQAFSLGG

-320 VEQATGIHLDH
+320 VEKATGIHLDH

-336 FGGFSNVVDAVGGVE
+336 FGGFANVVDAVGGVE

-365 KLQAGCQELDGPTA
+365 NLQAGCQELDGPTA

-384 SRYTSAR
+384 SRYASAQ

-405 GLSKKIKSP
+405 ALSKKIKSP

-419 PIKGLKVADSL
+419 PFKNLKVADAL
-430 SANMHVNEGDHV
+430 SANMTVNEDDHV
-442 WHLASLGLAM
+442 WNLASLGLAM

-485 FAKLR
+485 FAELR

>member
-6 NFGSGRPADKYGS
+6 NYGSGRNPGNSDGS
-19 ADSSGGSGGPGG
+19 
-31 PGSASANGGMEI
+31 EF

-55 YGRPVRRGTIP
+55 YGRPVRKGGGVIP
-66 PSTNQPSRREIPNQ
+66 PSNNQSPRRETRNL
-80 PSRREIPN
+80 SDSMHAERSA
-88 QPEGPRYRR
+88 QPERPAQPEEPQYRR
-97 AEPLPPR
+97 AEPQYRRAEPQAAPPATHPR
-104 DAGQSSQGYQGR
+104 ASQW
-116 QSYTGYEPT
+116 
-125 SGQAPHTSQVPRQP
+125 QAPSAQP
-139 QQPVQSQPFGDPQ
+139 GPGDHAAQPGQTFGDPQ
-152 FGSYSGRSSRSGQ
+152 FGSSPDRAGRRGDSR
-165 GEPPRGTRRPRG
+165 PARRPRS
-177 RTAPRPKKRK
+177 RTAPRPKRRK
-187 RFGFFKAVG
+187 RFGFFKTVG
-196 LLLVIVLAF
+196 LLLAIVLAF
-205 SIGAAVWIDTKLQR
+205 TIGATVWIDTKLQR

-229 LGSTSGT
+229 LGGTKGT

-289 PRDSWVDIPGNGMNK
+289 PRDSWVDIPGYGQNK
-304 LNQAFSIGG
+304 LNQAFSLGG
-313 PALLQQT
+313 PALLQRT

-331 YAEIG
+331 YAEVG
-336 FGGFSNVVDAVGGVE
+336 FGGFANVVDSVGGVE

-414 GTLLN
+414 GVLLN
-419 PIKGLKVADSL
+419 PFKNLKVADAL
-430 SANMHVNEGDHV
+430 SSNMQVNEGDHV
-442 WHLASLGLAM
+442 WHLASLGLAL

-465 YENTYAGNV
+465 YQDTYAGNV
-474 ALWDDAGAEEM
+474 ALWDEAGAEEL
-485 FAKLR
+485 FSKLR

>member
-6 NFGSGRPADKYGS
+6 NFGSRRPANN
-19 ADSSGGSGGPGG
+19 SGGTDGT
-31 PGSASANGGMEI
+31 GGMEI
-43 ARDRHGKPLLDR
+43 ARDRHGKPILDR
-55 YGRPVRRGTIP
+55 YGRPVRKGVIP
-66 PSTNQPSRREIPNQ
+66 PSNKEGHTRPTGNEPTRRNQPQ
-80 PSRREIPN
+80 RREIPN

-104 DAGQSSQGYQGR
+104 DATLNADRGYQP
-116 QSYTGYEPT
+116 QP
-125 SGQAPHTSQVPRQP
+125 GQQG
-139 QQPVQSQPFGDPQ
+139 QPFGDPQ
-152 FGSYSGRSSRSGQ
+152 FGGYPDDRSGRGRAGR
-165 GEPPRGTRRPRG
+165 GEPPRSTRRPRG
-177 RTAPRPKKRK
+177 RATQRPRKRK
-187 RFGFFKAVG
+187 RFGFFKALG
-196 LLLVIVLAF
+196 LLLAIVLAF

-219 TDALQDYDGR
+219 IDALQDYDGR

-244 SRAGLSKEDA
+244 SRAGLSEEDA

-289 PRDSWVDIPGNGMNK
+289 PRDSWVDIPGYGQNK
-304 LNQAFSIGG
+304 LNQAFSLGG

-365 KLQAGCQELDGPTA
+365 NLQAGCQELDGPTA

-384 SRYTSAR
+384 SRYASAQ

-405 GLSKKIKSP
+405 ALSKKIKSP

-419 PIKGLKVADSL
+419 PFKNLKVADAL
-430 SANMHVNEGDHV
+430 SANMTVNEDDHV
-442 WHLASLGLAM
+442 WNLASLGLAI
-452 AGGAKQETVPIAG
+452 AGGATQETVPIAG

-474 ALWDDAGAEEM
+474 ALWDDASAEEM

>member
-6 NFGSGRPADKYGS
+6 NFGSRRPANN
-19 ADSSGGSGGPGG
+19 SGGADGT
-31 PGSASANGGMEI
+31 GGMEI
-43 ARDRHGKPLLDR
+43 ARDRHGKPILDR
-55 YGRPVRRGTIP
+55 YGRPVRKGVIP
-66 PSTNQPSRREIPNQ
+66 PSNKESHTRPTGNEPARHNQPQ
-80 PSRREIPN
+80 RREIPN

-104 DAGQSSQGYQGR
+104 DATLNADRGYQP
-116 QSYTGYEPT
+116 QP
-125 SGQAPHTSQVPRQP
+125 GQQG
-139 QQPVQSQPFGDPQ
+139 QPFGDPQ
-152 FGSYSGRSSRSGQ
+152 FGGYPDDRSGRGRAGR
-165 GEPPRGTRRPRG
+165 GEPPRSTRRPRG
-177 RTAPRPKKRK
+177 RATQRPRKRK
-187 RFGFFKAVG
+187 RFGFFKALG
-196 LLLVIVLAF
+196 LLLAIVLAF

-219 TDALQDYDGR
+219 IDALQDYDGR

-244 SRAGLSKEDA
+244 SRAGLSEEDA

-289 PRDSWVDIPGNGMNK
+289 PRDSWVDIPGYGQKK
-304 LNQAFSIGG
+304 LNQAFSLGG

-365 KLQAGCQELDGPTA
+365 NLQAGCQELDGPTA

-384 SRYTSAR
+384 SRYASAQ

-405 GLSKKIKSP
+405 ALSKKIKSP

-419 PIKGLKVADSL
+419 PFKNLKVADAL
-430 SANMHVNEGDHV
+430 SANMTVNEDDHV
-442 WHLASLGLAM
+442 WNLASLGLAI
-452 AGGAKQETVPIAG
+452 AGGATQETVPIAG

>member
-6 NFGSGRPADKYGS
+6 NFGSRRPANN
-19 ADSSGGSGGPGG
+19 SGGTDGT
-31 PGSASANGGMEI
+31 GGMEI
-43 ARDRHGKPLLDR
+43 ARDRHGKPILDR
-55 YGRPVRRGTIP
+55 YGRPVRKGVIP
-66 PSTNQPSRREIPNQ
+66 PSNKEGHTRPTGNEPTRRNQPQ
-80 PSRREIPN
+80 RREIPN

-104 DAGQSSQGYQGR
+104 DATLNADRGYQP
-116 QSYTGYEPT
+116 QP
-125 SGQAPHTSQVPRQP
+125 GQQG
-139 QQPVQSQPFGDPQ
+139 QPFGEPQ
-152 FGSYSGRSSRSGQ
+152 FGGYPDDRSGRGRDGR
-165 GEPPRGTRRPRG
+165 GEPPRSTRRPRG
-177 RTAPRPKKRK
+177 RATPRPRKRK
-187 RFGFFKAVG
+187 RFGFFKALG
-196 LLLVIVLAF
+196 LLLAIVLAF

-219 TDALQDYDGR
+219 IDALQDYDGR

-244 SRAGLSKEDA
+244 SRAGLSEEDA

-289 PRDSWVDIPGNGMNK
+289 PRDSWVDIPGYGQNK
-304 LNQAFSIGG
+304 LNQAFSLGG

-365 KLQAGCQELDGPTA
+365 NLQAGCQELDGPTA

-384 SRYTSAR
+384 SRYASAQ

-405 GLSKKIKSP
+405 ALSKKIKSP

-419 PIKGLKVADSL
+419 PFKNLKVADAL
-430 SANMHVNEGDHV
+430 SANMTVNEDDHV
-442 WHLASLGLAM
+442 WNLASLGLAM

-465 YENTYAGNV
+465 YEDTYAGNV